1 MSTVTATAS
10 DAVLISPT
18 QLLALQAAEP
28 VVLIDTRDA
37 DTYALGHIPGAGT
50 CARPSPT
57 SPPPRPKA
65 CRS

>member
-28 VVLIDTRDA
+28 VVLIVTRDA
-37 DTYALGHIPGAGT
+37 DT
-50 CARPSPT
+50 
-57 SPPPRPKA
+57 
-65 CRS
+65 

>member
-28 VVLIDTRDA
+28 VVLIDTRP
-37 DTYALGHIPGAGT
+37 TPRM
-50 CARPSPT
+50 ARDFLPAIRTVTDNPIRT
-57 SPPPRPKA
+57 IVLTH
-65 CRS
+65 